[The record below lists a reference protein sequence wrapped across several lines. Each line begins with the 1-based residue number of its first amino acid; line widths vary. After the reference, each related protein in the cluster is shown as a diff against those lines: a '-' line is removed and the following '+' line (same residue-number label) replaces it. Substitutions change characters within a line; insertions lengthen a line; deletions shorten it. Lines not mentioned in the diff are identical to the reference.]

1 MVNTIRNTV
10 DEKVCELANT
20 SLDWII
26 RNIEFFDV
34 RNQVSDDF
42 RWKLKTYVELV
53 FLTNYLLRSKLYEQ
67 DQRLQKIIQFNLD
80 ICQSFDVEAMIYHD
94 PDGLAGLAIVEEFL
108 QLTDET
114 KLSFAFTLAKFW
126 AYQVTDI
133 LKKIPFRLMDLKY
146 SLERAGIANDL
157 PSYRE
162 LYNRTVLGKKA
173 APPYMSTM
181 DIYSITHTVFYLTD
195 MGHARNLIVD
205 TKELQAIF
213 QTLLKLLAISI
224 SERNLDLMGELLMCL
239 SFLEPHVEQEA
250 APHLTELAWNLIY
263 TGRLPEG
270 AIPSVTFHAPQL
282 SGLSQK
288 EQEKHIF
295 THCYHPTLVIAGA
308 TTAWMK

>member
-133 LKKIPFRLMDLKY
+133 LKKNTFPTNGLK
-146 SLERAGIANDL
+146 IQ
-157 PSYRE
+157 
-162 LYNRTVLGKKA
+162 LGTSRDSK
-173 APPYMSTM
+173 
-181 DIYSITHTVFYLTD
+181 
-195 MGHARNLIVD
+195 
-205 TKELQAIF
+205 
-213 QTLLKLLAISI
+213 
-224 SERNLDLMGELLMCL
+224 
-239 SFLEPHVEQEA
+239 
-250 APHLTELAWNLIY
+250 
-263 TGRLPEG
+263 
-270 AIPSVTFHAPQL
+270 
-282 SGLSQK
+282 
-288 EQEKHIF
+288 
-295 THCYHPTLVIAGA
+295 
-308 TTAWMK
+308 